1 MRGEPASAN
10 PATPAGGCPTGPS
23 HRTRPPTRPPRS
35 RPSRPS
41 AHRPSP
47 TGYGRG
53 PARPPPRRRRR
64 PRMRR
69 APRSRS
75 TGPARPPA
83 RCPPGN
89 RSPAG
94 ARRKAGAWSLARG
107 RRIRRRPDRRA
118 GAWSLARGPG
128 NPLRAGGS
136 SPPRAGDRRRRRGGG
151 GAAPG
156 GGTPGGGTPGGG
168 GAVGSLRLPDQ
179 VGGLPRIPLGDA
191 SLLGGQQGLLDL
203 LGGSGALDGYGL
215 GAYGPD
221 ASDPRFV
228 LLVVRTREAS
238 SAGPIAGT
246 MVDALRDTLGDLSE
260 PQAFTRNGV
269 RYECADGSLGGL
281 CSFQNGATVGVG
293 FSRDSDLDQL
303 SRLTDEARRGARG

>member
-1 MRGEPASAN
+1 VPTWESQPGWGAAQGWGVEPGPGSENQA
-10 PATPAGGCPTGPS
+10 PTGPPGWGVEPGPGPGQPAQGWGQQP
-23 HRTRPPTRPPRS
+23 TQGWGPPPAPR
-35 RPSRPS
+35 RPSR
-41 AHRPSP
+41 R
-47 TGYGRG
+47 T
-53 PARPPPRRRRR
+53 PPVVGGIAVLLVVAVVAALSLRDSGGQRT
-64 PRMRR
+64 
-69 APRSRS
+69 A
-75 TGPARPPA
+75 
-83 RCPPGN
+83 
-89 RSPAG
+89 SPASTAPFAPG
-94 ARRKAGAWSLARG
+94 A
-107 RRIRRRPDRRA
+107 
-118 GAWSLARGPG
+118 
-128 NPLRAGGS
+128 
-136 SPPRAGDRRRRRGGG
+136 G

-168 GAVGSLRLPDQ
+168 GAASSLRLPDQ

-246 MVDALRDTLGDLSE
+246 MVDALRNTLGDLSE